1 MADSTSN
8 LDLISSSQA
17 QKEVT
22 ANNALN
28 SVSPVN
34 FGARR
39 ATTSAAL
46 TWGYYGGRWKGTAVA
61 NGTLA
66 LTASTTNYIVANRDT
81 GAISVATAATN
92 WNDDANYDR
101 LYSVVTGTSSVT
113 SYQDHRQAYGVI
125 RRIQIKT
132 YTPVSPP
139 AYTLVASDLGKTLE
153 FSSTTTVVM
162 TLPDTFPR
170 GFFCDV
176 VQTGVG
182 SVNFVPFSAGTLNHR
197 LGHDETAGQWAV
209 TRLYVS
215 DNSSGTAPTWVLSG
229 DTV

>member
-1 MADSTSN
+1 MADSTSFI
-8 LDLISSSQA
+8 DTISSSQA

-22 ANNALN
+22 ANNAFN
-28 SVSPVN
+28 AGSPAL

-39 ATTSAAL
+39 STTSTSL
-46 TWGYYGGRWKGTAVA
+46 TWGYYGGRWKGTSVA

-81 GAISVATAATN
+81 GAITVATTTTN

-101 LYSVVTGTSSVT
+101 LYSVVAGTTSVT
-113 SYQDHRQAYGVI
+113 SYQDHRQAYGVT

-139 AYTLVASDLGKTLE
+139 AYTLDAGDLGKTLE
-153 FSSTTTVVM
+153 FSSTTTVIL
-162 TLPDTFPR
+162 TLPDTFPK
-170 GFFCDV
+170 GFFCEV
-176 VQTGVG
+176 VQAGAG

-197 LGHDETAGQWAV
+197 LSHDETAGQWAV
-209 TRLYVS
+209 TRIYVS
-215 DNSSGTAPTWVLSG
+215 DNPTGSAPTWVLSG
-229 DTV
+229 DTA